1 MKEKT
6 KGKEDIRNNLWTGV
20 FLGVFVSVFIYTVI
34 LYYLLGIA
42 GLQIRFNQTNPA
54 SLIREQIKEE
64 AALVLNVLFE
74 KLKIE
79 LPAQITRSLQNLER
93 IFIHFTDE
101 DVSLPP
107 EVIENCKNEFGSL
120 AEKTIISSLNEV
132 DPRPYIEELGQASFE
147 LTRATLEREIAG
159 KTYFLPVNQ
168 WLRIPITV
176 VAE

>member
-1 MKEKT
+1 MKEKS
-6 KGKEDIRNNLWTGV
+6 KGKENIRNKLWTGV
-20 FLGVFVSVFIYTVI
+20 FLGVFVSTFFYTVI

-54 SLIREQIKEE
+54 TLMREQIKEE
-64 AALVLNVLFE
+64 AALALDVLFE

-79 LPAQITRSLQNLER
+79 LPAQIKRSLLNLER
-93 IFIHFTDE
+93 IVIHFADG

-107 EVIENCKNEFGSL
+107 EVMENCKNEFRSL
-120 AEKTIISSLNEV
+120 AEKTIIGSLNEM
-132 DPRPYIEELGQASFE
+132 DLQPYIEELGQASFE
-147 LTRATLEREIAG
+147 LTRNTLEREIAG
-159 KTYFLPVNQ
+159 KTYFLPVAR